1 MSELFPRTGP
11 VAAVVNTS
19 DRRPGVRPPSPV
31 KEMRSGIETGTQ
43 SAPGLAERTT
53 AVADY
58 ARIKANI
65 ADVLARIMPSKI
77 RGIELSKTAER
88 AIVALMPDP
97 VVVLP
102 LPPADPMI
110 VAFVA
115 QVAQSMARQTAQ
127 TRAAQANATPILT
140 EAAAN

>member
-1 MSELFPRTGP
+1 MSDFFSRTGP
-11 VAAVVNTS
+11 VAPVASATE
-19 DRRPGVRPPSPV
+19 RGPAVRPPSPV
-31 KEMRSGIETGTQ
+31 KSMRSGIETGTH
-43 SAPGLAERTT
+43 AADGLAERTT
-53 AVADY
+53 AAADY

-65 ADVLARIMPSKI
+65 ADVLAKIQPSAVHSV
-77 RGIELSKTAER
+77 ETTDTAER
-88 AIVALMPDP
+88 AIIALMPDP
-97 VVVLP
+97 VVILP

-127 TRAAQANATPILT
+127 TRAAQASATPLMI